1 LPLFQ
6 NQNNSPKTKTKK
18 KKLTMNLEVALHTFS
33 SLAIFLRGRMLVFRH
48 SPNVTPS
55 HQIFF
60 LLTKIWPKRFFK
72 LSKIQKISDFGGF
85 QSPEV
90 RGGSNK
96 NRQSSIFE
104 FQFIAKSREK
114 LFN

>member
-1 LPLFQ
+1 
-6 NQNNSPKTKTKK
+6 
-18 KKLTMNLEVALHTFS
+18 
-33 SLAIFLRGRMLVFRH
+33 
-48 SPNVTPS
+48 VTPS
-55 HQIFF
+55 HQSFF
-60 LLTKIWPKRFFK
+60 FIEKIWPKIFFK

>member
-1 LPLFQ
+1 
-6 NQNNSPKTKTKK
+6 
-18 KKLTMNLEVALHTFS
+18 MNLEVALHTFS

-55 HQIFF
+55 HQSFF
-60 LLTKIWPKRFFK
+60 FIDKNLAKKIYQIIKN
-72 LSKIQKISDFGGF
+72 SKKSDFGGF

-90 RGGSNK
+90 RGESNK

-114 LFN
+114 LLINIWFMVIFWLHLPKG